1 MYTATVLQYLKK
13 YGQKIDREIAK
24 DIGIS
29 LPQVHTTISALELT
43 KAVSSCNVIN
53 FEDGVPVEGL
63 LCRISGY
70 IPPAAHGRKATP
82 QTITAE

>member
-1 MYTATVLQYLKK
+1 MHTTPIIQYLKK
-13 YGQKIDREIAK
+13 HGQKLDWEIAK

-29 LPQVHTTISALELT
+29 LSQVHTTISALELT

-53 FEDGVPVEGL
+53 FESGVAVEGL

-70 IPPAAHGRKATP
+70 IPPAAPGRKATP
-82 QTITAE
+82 QSIVAE